1 MRFLFALLLLSAAP
15 AEAFLFGRS
24 SDTKAADSLGGM
36 RSAFNGGDCVTV
48 LALSENFLTEKPPA
62 AMREEAYGY
71 MGRCYEAAG
80 STDKAISLYKV
91 ALGLYPE
98 NSLFSSSLAQIYNK
112 ARFPEHAAPLFLKV
126 LALSPDD
133 LPANLGLA
141 RAYASLGFLS
151 RAAEFYSKSAALGDY
166 ADLAVLE
173 EYARCLLRKRDWA
186 GAVSIAGKGR
196 AAAPRSALW
205 PLLEARAL
213 AGRGDYYKAVEAL
226 DAALRYESNRRLRLE
241 RALYLLLAGLPRR
254 AAEAADAELALDA
267 GDPLASAVKGMA
279 LYSLGEKTASAPY
292 FTAAR
297 GGGPFVSKI
306 AGAFLGGFA
315 PAPEDACKK

>member
-1 MRFLFALLLLSAAP
+1 MRLLFALLLLAAAP

-24 SDTKAADSLGGM
+24 SDKNAADSLGGM

-48 LALSENFLTEKPPA
+48 LALSENFLKEKPPA

-80 STDKAISLYKV
+80 STDKAISFYKV

-98 NSLFSSSLAQIYNK
+98 NSLFSSSLAQIYNQ
-112 ARFPEHAAPLFLKV
+112 AGFPENAAPLFLQV
-126 LALSPDD
+126 LSLSPDD

-141 RAYASLGFLS
+141 RAYAALGFFS
-151 RAAEFYSKSAALGDY
+151 RAAEFYAKGAALQNY
-166 ADLAVLE
+166 ADLPALE
-173 EYARCLLRKRDWA
+173 EYARCLLRKRDWG
-186 GAVSIAGKGR
+186 GAAFISAKGR

-205 PLLEARAL
+205 PLLEARAW

-241 RALYLLLAGLPRR
+241 RALYLLLGGLPRR
-254 AAEAADAELALDA
+254 AAEAADAELALAA

-279 LYSLGEKTASAPY
+279 LYSLGEKTAAAPY
-292 FTAAR
+292 FAAAR
-297 GGGPFVSKI
+297 SGGPFVSKI
-306 AGAFLGGFA
+306 AGAFLNGSA
-315 PAPEDACKK
+315 PGPEDACKK